1 MKKNY
6 ISPSIEVTSVI
17 VENGFAQSTVGGN
30 ISDFTPGTDDS
41 LDD

>member
-6 ISPSIEVTSVI
+6 ISPSILVISVS
-17 VENGFAQSTVGGN
+17 VECGFAQSTIGGN
-30 ISDFTPGTDDS
+30 ISDFTPGADDS

>member
-6 ISPSIEVTSVI
+6 ISPAIEAISVV
-17 VENGFAQSTVGGN
+17 VENGFAQSTLGGN